1 MKLQTSSGSIY
12 SSFLRNK
19 QQRKLRLS
27 PFEQHGVAFPLVVAE
42 GYILTVDVPVASLQL
57 LYQGTFGNCLAI

>member
-12 SSFLRNK
+12 SSVLRNK

-42 GYILTVDVPVASLQL
+42 GYILTVDVPVASFQL
-57 LYQGTFGNCLAI
+57 LD

>member
-19 QQRKLRLS
+19 QQRKLCLS
-27 PFEQHGVAFPLVVAE
+27 SFEQHRVPFSLVVAE
-42 GYILTVDVPVASLQL
+42 SNILPIDVPVARLQL
-57 LYQGTFGNCLAI
+57 SD